1 MRGKTGKSGMFGTG
15 IVISASIHVLLLG
28 LLALGIFF
36 KGDKPPPPFREVEF
50 IDVTPVDGSSSPGEQ
65 PPAPEPSTPEPP
77 TPEPSTPEPPK
88 PEPPKPEPPKPE
100 PPKPEP
106 PKPEPPKPEPP
117 KPEPPKPKPPKP
129 EPPKPKPPEPPK
141 QSRQD
146 RLKERLAQAEST
158 KVPSQPSKPQRPRPD
173 TARELERRIDQ
184 SVRRSG
190 HATISRPTGNPNPSL
205 SGVQLTAYD
214 NYLVSCLQPA
224 MQRIWDQVAPSNL
237 STPPRNAQVTLMVD
251 PQGRILSGYLS
262 AKSDSAQ
269 MNDAAMELL
278 NRMKQVRLQPFS
290 TVGLPGNAA
299 LRFVV
304 NLQYKIGG

>member
-28 LLALGIFF
+28 LLALGFFF

-65 PPAPEPSTPEPP
+65 PPA
-77 TPEPSTPEPPK
+77 PEPPK

-117 KPEPPKPKPPKP
+117 KPEPPAPEPPKPKPPKP
-129 EPPKPKPPEPPK
+129 KPVEKPKPPEPPK

-190 HATISRPTGNPNPSL
+190 HATISRPTGNPNPAL

>member
-1 MRGKTGKSGMFGTG
+1 MFGTG

-28 LLALGIFF
+28 LLALGFFF

-50 IDVTPVDGSSSPGEQ
+50 IDVTPVDGSSSPDEQ
-65 PPAPEPSTPEPP
+65 PPAPEPPA
-77 TPEPSTPEPPK
+77 PEPPK
-88 PEPPKPEPPKPE
+88 PEPPAPEPPKPEPPKPE

-117 KPEPPKPKPPKP
+117 KPEPPKPKPV
-129 EPPKPKPPEPPK
+129 EKPKPPEPPK

-190 HATISRPTGNPNPSL
+190 HATISRPTGNPNPAL

-299 LRFVV
+299 LRFIV

>member
-28 LLALGIFF
+28 LLALGFFF

-65 PPAPEPSTPEPP
+65 PPAPEP
-77 TPEPSTPEPPK
+77 PK

-117 KPEPPKPKPPKP
+117 APEPPKPKPPKP
-129 EPPKPKPPEPPK
+129 KPVEKPKPPEPPK

-190 HATISRPTGNPNPSL
+190 HATISRPTGNPNPAL

>member
-1 MRGKTGKSGMFGTG
+1 MFGTG

-28 LLALGIFF
+28 LLALGFFF

-50 IDVTPVDGSSSPGEQ
+50 IDVTPVDGSSSPDEQ
-65 PPAPEPSTPEPP
+65 PPAPEPPA
-77 TPEPSTPEPPK
+77 PEPPK
-88 PEPPKPEPPKPE
+88 PEPPAPEPPKPE

-117 KPEPPKPKPPKP
+117 KPEPPKPKPV
-129 EPPKPKPPEPPK
+129 EKPKPPEPPK

-190 HATISRPTGNPNPSL
+190 HATISRPTGNPNPAL

-299 LRFVV
+299 LRFIV

>member
-65 PPAPEPSTPEPP
+65 PPAPEP
-77 TPEPSTPEPPK
+77 
-88 PEPPKPEPPKPE
+88 
-100 PPKPEP
+100 
-106 PKPEPPKPEPP
+106 P
-117 KPEPPKPKPPKP
+117 KPEPPKPKPV
-129 EPPKPKPPEPPK
+129 EKPKPPEPPK

-158 KVPSQPSKPQRPRPD
+158 KVPSKPQRPRPD

-190 HATISRPTGNPNPSL
+190 HATISRPTGNPNPAL

>member
-28 LLALGIFF
+28 LLALGFFF

-65 PPAPEPSTPEPP
+65 PPAPEPPAPEPP
-77 TPEPSTPEPPK
+77 A
-88 PEPPKPEPPKPE
+88 PEPPKPE

-190 HATISRPTGNPNPSL
+190 HATISRPTGNPNPAL

-237 STPPRNAQVTLMVD
+237 STPPRKAQVTLMVD

>member
-65 PPAPEPSTPEPP
+65 PPAPEP
-77 TPEPSTPEPPK
+77 PK
-88 PEPPKPEPPKPE
+88 PEPPAPEPPAPE
-100 PPKPEP
+100 PPAPEP

-117 KPEPPKPKPPKP
+117 KPEPPKPKPV
-129 EPPKPKPPEPPK
+129 EKPKPPEPPK

-158 KVPSQPSKPQRPRPD
+158 KVPSQPSKPLRPRPD

>member
-28 LLALGIFF
+28 LLALGFLF
-36 KGDKPPPPFREVEF
+36 KGDKPPPPFREVEL
-50 IDVTPVDGSSSPGEQ
+50 IDVTPVDGSSSPDEQ
-65 PPAPEPSTPEPP
+65 PPAPEPPA
-77 TPEPSTPEPPK
+77 PEPPK

-106 PKPEPPKPEPP
+106 PAPEPP

-190 HATISRPTGNPNPSL
+190 HATISRPTGNPNPAL

-290 TVGLPGNAA
+290 TVRLQPFSTVGLPGNAA
-299 LRFVV
+299 LRFIV

>member
-65 PPAPEPSTPEPP
+65 PPAPEPPKPEPP
-77 TPEPSTPEPPK
+77 KPEPPKPEPPK

-117 KPEPPKPKPPKP
+117 KPEPPKPKPV
-129 EPPKPKPPEPPK
+129 EKPKPPK

-190 HATISRPTGNPNPSL
+190 HATISRPTGNPNPAL

>member
-65 PPAPEPSTPEPP
+65 PPAPEP
-77 TPEPSTPEPPK
+77 PK
-88 PEPPKPEPPKPE
+88 PEPPA
-100 PPKPEP
+100 
-106 PKPEPPKPEPP
+106 PEPP

-129 EPPKPKPPEPPK
+129 EPPKPEPPKPKPVEKPKPPEPPK

-190 HATISRPTGNPNPSL
+190 HATISRPTGNPNPAL

>member
-65 PPAPEPSTPEPP
+65 PPAPEPPAPEPP
-77 TPEPSTPEPPK
+77 A
-88 PEPPKPEPPKPE
+88 PEPPKPE

-158 KVPSQPSKPQRPRPD
+158 KVPSKPQRPRPD

-190 HATISRPTGNPNPSL
+190 HATISRPTGNPNPAL

>member
-28 LLALGIFF
+28 LLALGFFF
-36 KGDKPPPPFREVEF
+36 KGDKPPPPFREVEL
-50 IDVTPVDGSSSPGEQ
+50 IDVTPVDGSSSPDEQ
-65 PPAPEPSTPEPP
+65 PPA
-77 TPEPSTPEPPK
+77 PEPPK
-88 PEPPKPEPPKPE
+88 PEPPAPE

-129 EPPKPKPPEPPK
+129 KPVEKPKPPEPPK

-190 HATISRPTGNPNPSL
+190 HATISRPTGNPNPAL

-299 LRFVV
+299 LRFIV

>member
-50 IDVTPVDGSSSPGEQ
+50 IDVTPVDGSSSPDEQ
-65 PPAPEPSTPEPP
+65 PPA
-77 TPEPSTPEPPK
+77 PEPPK
-88 PEPPKPEPPKPE
+88 PEPPA
-100 PPKPEP
+100 
-106 PKPEPPKPEPP
+106 PEPPKPEPP

-129 EPPKPKPPEPPK
+129 EPPKPEPPKPEPPKPKPVEKPKPPEPPK

-190 HATISRPTGNPNPSL
+190 HATISRPTGNPNPAL

>member
-65 PPAPEPSTPEPP
+65 PPAPEPPKPEPP
-77 TPEPSTPEPPK
+77 KPEPPAPEPPK

-117 KPEPPKPKPPKP
+117 KPEPPKPKPV
-129 EPPKPKPPEPPK
+129 EKPKPPEPPK

-190 HATISRPTGNPNPSL
+190 HATISRPTGNPNPAL

>member
-28 LLALGIFF
+28 LLALGFFF
-36 KGDKPPPPFREVEF
+36 KGDKPPPPFREVEL
-50 IDVTPVDGSSSPGEQ
+50 IDVTPVDGSSSPDEQ
-65 PPAPEPSTPEPP
+65 PQAPEPPA
-77 TPEPSTPEPPK
+77 PEPPK

-106 PKPEPPKPEPP
+106 PAPEPP

-190 HATISRPTGNPNPSL
+190 HATISRPTGNPNPAL

-299 LRFVV
+299 LRFIV

>member
-1 MRGKTGKSGMFGTG
+1 M
-15 IVISASIHVLLLG
+15 
-28 LLALGIFF
+28 
-36 KGDKPPPPFREVEF
+36 
-50 IDVTPVDGSSSPGEQ
+50 DGSSFPGEQ
-65 PPAPEPSTPEPP
+65 PPA
-77 TPEPSTPEPPK
+77 

-117 KPEPPKPKPPKP
+117 KPEPPKPKPV
-129 EPPKPKPPEPPK
+129 EKPKPPEPPK

-146 RLKERLAQAEST
+146 RLRERLAQAEST

-190 HATISRPTGNPNPSL
+190 HATISRPTGNPNPAL

>member
-65 PPAPEPSTPEPP
+65 PPAPEP
-77 TPEPSTPEPPK
+77 PK

-117 KPEPPKPKPPKP
+117 EPEPPKPKPPKP

-304 NLQYKIGG
+304 NLQYKISG